1 MKSIIHMIATLTLI
15 GVVAGGL
22 LAGVNGWAT
31 PLIDANKKA
40 ETAKAI
46 FLVNPNGKSY
56 QAVPNAG
63 FEIYKVMDDS
73 NKLIG
78 YSIVYEGNG
87 FQGKIR
93 VMLGLNEDMKKLTM
107 YEVLEQSETPG
118 LGTKILEDPF
128 KKQFTGLEASPN
140 VQWVKGKPASKPN
153 EIETITGA
161 TISSKAI
168 VAIIN
173 NALQKARS
181 LKDKGAL

>member
-1 MKSIIHMIATLTLI
+1 MKTIIHMIATLSII
-15 GVVAGGL
+15 GIVAGGL

-31 PLIDANKKA
+31 PLIEANKKA
-40 ETAKAI
+40 ETEKAI

-56 QAVPNAG
+56 EAVANAG
-63 FEIYKVMDDS
+63 FEIYKVRGAE

-78 YSIVYEGNG
+78 YSLVYEGNG

-93 VMLGLNEDMKKLTM
+93 VMLGLSEDMKQLTI

-128 KKQFTGLEASPN
+128 KKQFNGLVAEPN
-140 VQWVKGKPASKPN
+140 VEWVKGKAPSKQN
-153 EIETITGA
+153 EIQTITGA

-173 NALQKARS
+173 NALEKARS
-181 LKDKGAL
+181 LKEKGTL